1 MPGSKLAEP
10 VKIRHR
16 CTAMAERYRL
26 SFTTG
31 GLFVREAPQVAE
43 RYLALRDWEKTRAQV
58 RSENLLQ
65 VRTAAAATRISQEL
79 IARLELLDHEE
90 LAFLV
95 DGSLRE
101 QGYLMWAATCRRYAF
116 IRDFAR
122 EVLRE
127 HYLLLRRQ
135 LMQSDYEAFCNAKAL
150 WHAEL
155 EGLAASTHSKLRQNL
170 FRMMRDADLISAHH
184 QIQPALI
191 TPALAHLLARH
202 GNEQLLIFPATDHE
216 IKRWLQ

>member
-1 MPGSKLAEP
+1 MTNRNRRK
-10 VKIRHR
+10 
-16 CTAMAERYRL
+16 AMAECYRL

-31 GLFVREAPQVAE
+31 GLFLQEAPLVVE
-43 RYLALRDWEKTRAQV
+43 RYLALRDWKQTREQV
-58 RSENLLQ
+58 RGENLLQ
-65 VRTAAAATRISQEL
+65 VRTATAATRISKEL
-79 IARLELLDHEE
+79 IARLELLDPEE
-90 LAFLV
+90 LEFLV

-101 QGYLMWAATCRRYAF
+101 QGYLLWAATCRRYAF
-116 IRDFAR
+116 IRDFAC

-127 HYLLLRRQ
+127 HYLLMRRQ
-135 LMQSDYEAFCNAKAL
+135 LTTSDYEAFCNAKAL

-155 EGLAASTHSKLRQNL
+155 DELASSTHSKLRQNL
-170 FRMMRDADLISAHH
+170 FRMLRDADLVSAQH

-191 TPALAHLLARH
+191 SPALAHLLARH

>member
-1 MPGSKLAEP
+1 
-10 VKIRHR
+10 
-16 CTAMAERYRL
+16 MAERYRL

-31 GLFVREAPQVAE
+31 GLFLREAPLVVE
-43 RYLALRDWEKTRAQV
+43 RYLALRDWKQTREQV
-58 RSENLLQ
+58 RNENLLQ
-65 VRTAAAATRISQEL
+65 VRTTAAATRISQEL
-79 IARLELLDHEE
+79 IARLELLDPEE
-90 LAFLV
+90 LEFLV

-101 QGYLMWAATCRRYAF
+101 QGYLLWAATCRRYTF

-135 LMQSDYEAFCNAKAL
+135 LTTNDYEAFCNAKAL

-155 EGLAASTHSKLRQNL
+155 DELASSTHSKLRQNL
-170 FRMMRDADLISAHH
+170 FRMLRDADLVSAQH
-184 QIQPALI
+184 QIQPVLI
-191 TPALAHLLARH
+191 DPALARLLGRH